1 MAVQTVFK
9 RFEIKYLL
17 NREQYQGLKELM
29 SLYMNGDD
37 FGNTTICNI
46 YYDTESS
53 EVIRRSIEKPLYKE
67 KLRVRSYGVA
77 KKDTKVF
84 VELKKKFEGIVY
96 KRRISMTNT
105 EVDHLMNG
113 DKTTTNQIA
122 KEIKYYKS
130 NYQNLVPAMYIAYN
144 REAFFA
150 KENHEFRMTFD
161 QDITYR
167 NYDLNLESD
176 IYGDKLLEDGQILL
190 EVKTGVGFPIWLKD
204 YLSANQLYKT
214 SFSKYGNIYKET
226 YQQNN
231 DYLQSLEFL
240 RKREYSYAK
249 LI

>member
-1 MAVQTVFK
+1 M
-9 RFEIKYLL
+9 L
-17 NREQYQGLKELM
+17 
-29 SLYMNGDD
+29 LYMNGDD

-46 YYDTESS
+46 YYDNNTN

-77 KKDTKVF
+77 NKDTKVF
-84 VELKKKFEGIVY
+84 VELKKKYEGIVY
-96 KRRISMTNT
+96 KRRISMTNI
-105 EVDHLMNG
+105 EVDLLLNG
-113 DKTTTNQIA
+113 DNTTTNQIA

-130 NYQNLVPAMYIAYN
+130 NYENLEPAMYIAYN

-150 KENHEFRMTFD
+150 KDNHDFRMTFD

-176 IYGDKLLEDGQILL
+176 IYGDKLLDDGQILL
-190 EVKTGVGFPIWLKD
+190 EVKTGVGYPIWLKN
-204 YLSANQLYKT
+204 YLSANKLYKT

-231 DYLQSLEFL
+231 YYLQSLEFL
-240 RKREYSYAK
+240 RKREYTYAEF
-249 LI
+249 I